1 MWEAIAGHAPDYRR
15 VPRLEWMAL
24 VGIASTKQQG
34 ILQGDLGRL
43 VGQDKRS
50 LPKRTDALAD
60 KGYISK
66 RTTLVRGTKTSKMW
80 LTRFAPALP
89 TNPLKAAASLHTT
102 VDMSRD
108 ALARDLE
115 PVPWRNRWNGDSV
128 DYISLAQT
136 IMAVV
141 KAFGIIR
148 YHDLRCKL
156 GILGLRWQ
164 MKVAAKT
171 CRFFVQTGAIQY
183 VGATLS
189 GKLFKDCLK
198 FDHDLMHEDW
208 AAYLATGKQKSIS
221 FSTADLGDAD
231 LGSDAADTAGNG
243 DLSNPEYGLR
253 RNTSKKR
260 INSRSSWSPD
270 KPLITTVFDNISAA
284 GAVGLSNKQIGDST
298 LGSSF
303 RRYLSSISSTIS
315 LPAQQPEHL
324 RHFQVTSEMHRKGK
338 SQQYRY
344 FARDSQRA
352 PESIAVEKI
361 AGGEIINN
369 SMTDTVNGKTLA
381 VFFTDPA
388 LLPDASRANCGLAAL
403 AHVSGRG

>member
-89 TNPLKAAASLHTT
+89 TNPLKATANLHTT

-108 ALARDLE
+108 ALACDLE
-115 PVPWRNRWNGDSV
+115 PVPWRNRWNADSV

-198 FDHDLMHEDW
+198 FDHDLTHEDW
-208 AAYLATGKQKSIS
+208 AAYLATGKQKNVS
-221 FSTADLGDAD
+221 FSSANLVNADLGAG
-231 LGSDAADTAGNG
+231 LADTAAKADTSYSESGV
-243 DLSNPEYGLR
+243 R
-253 RNTSKKR
+253 RNANKKH
-260 INSRSSWSPD
+260 INSRSKWSPD
-270 KPLITTVFDNISAA
+270 KPLVTTVFDNISAA
-284 GAVGLSNKQIGDST
+284 GAAGLSNKQIGDST

-303 RRYLSSISSTIS
+303 RSLSI
-315 LPAQQPEHL
+315 LN
-324 RHFQVTSEMHRKGK
+324 TSR
-338 SQQYRY
+338 
-344 FARDSQRA
+344 
-352 PESIAVEKI
+352 
-361 AGGEIINN
+361 
-369 SMTDTVNGKTLA
+369 
-381 VFFTDPA
+381 
-388 LLPDASRANCGLAAL
+388 
-403 AHVSGRG
+403 